1 MNRALRISSC
11 LNNEISKIR
20 QKFLNADYPLRFIK
34 SVIKQSNDKLSEKS
48 DNEDD
53 YILLPHFFEIK
64 KQVILTEVSYCE
76 NETYSK
82 HFLKKF
88 HELNNNLCEIKTK
101 WITKKMRNLFY
112 LKSNDLLT
120 TCTKY
125 EGECTCKENYIGEMK
140 RNVQIRWKEQ
150 SGINKIS
157 EPSRH
162 LKSNPM
168 HAITWKVLMF

>member
-11 LNNEISKIR
+11 LNDEILKIR
-20 QKFLNADYPLRFIK
+20 QKFLNADCPLRFIN

-48 DNEDD
+48 DKEDD
-53 YILLPHFFEIK
+53 YILLSHFFEIE

-76 NETYSK
+76 NETILNI
-82 HFLKKF
+82 FLIKF
-88 HELNNNLCEIKTK
+88 HKLNNNLYEIKTK
-101 WITKKMRNLFY
+101 WITKKMRNLFH
-112 LKSNDLLT
+112 LKSNDPLT
-120 TCTKY
+120 TCAKY
-125 EGECTCKENYIGEMK
+125 EGEGTCKENYIGEMK

-150 SGINKIS
+150 SGINKVS

>member
-11 LNNEISKIR
+11 LNDEISKIR
-20 QKFLNADYPLRFIK
+20 QKFLNANYPLRFIN

-48 DNEDD
+48 DKEDD
-53 YILLPHFFEIK
+53 YILLSVFFEIE

-76 NETYSK
+76 NETV
-82 HFLKKF
+82 LNMF
-88 HELNNNLCEIKTK
+88 H
-101 WITKKMRNLFY
+101 
-112 LKSNDLLT
+112 LKSNDPLT
-120 TCTKY
+120 TCAKY

-168 HAITWKVLMF
+168 HAITWKVLWF